1 MQQFNTTFTRASADL
16 IAAFLEQE
24 TATVL
29 ESNGKQ
35 GAMLHTIRPI
45 YPGIKMCGT
54 ALTVRCQAADNL
66 TLHAAIAMAQ
76 PGDVIV
82 ADVGEALEAG
92 HWGEITTVAAQHRR
106 VAGLVINGGV
116 RDIASIR
123 QRGFP
128 IFSAGISM
136 KATVKASPGYINHPI
151 LCGGVVINPG
161 DVVLGDDDGVVVVA
175 REQAEAVLAG
185 ARQRTEQEAGV
196 MQRLEAGELTLD
208 VLGFRRI
215 LEQHGIQLES

>member
-136 KATVKASPGYINHPI
+136 KATVKATPGYINHPI